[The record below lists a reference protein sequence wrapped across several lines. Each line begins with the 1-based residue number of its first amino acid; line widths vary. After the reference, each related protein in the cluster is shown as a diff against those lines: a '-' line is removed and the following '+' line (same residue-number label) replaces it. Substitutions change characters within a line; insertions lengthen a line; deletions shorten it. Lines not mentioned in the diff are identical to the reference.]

1 MGSFTENARY
11 WARSSVFDQAT
22 RQEVR
27 KLLEQQDEKELADR
41 FSSPLEFG
49 TAGMRGIMAAGLN
62 RMNRYTVRQATEGL
76 ARYLKK
82 HADDD
87 HAGVVIGYDSR
98 HNSPQFAQAASEVLA
113 AHGIPVFLF
122 REMAP
127 TPMVSFE
134 VLERKAMAGI
144 VITASHNPP
153 EYNGYKVY
161 WKNGGQIIAPQDQ
174 GIIAEA
180 QQVTD
185 MASIARIPFENA
197 LREGIILILAEDSDA
212 RYLAVLE
219 KQALGDPAQNRRLA
233 VIYTPL
239 HGTGIRCV
247 PPLLRKRGFRQLK
260 QIEAQCVPDSNFST
274 VRSPNPEDA
283 RVFEMARAAAAP
295 EDELILTNDPDADR
309 LGVMVRHKTE
319 WRHLNGNQTGA
330 LLLDYWLSRLQA
342 LKKLPE
348 DGVFILSNVSSPLG
362 AKIAGVHGLRVIET
376 LTGFKWMRA
385 EATRIEE
392 EGAGTFVFAMEESL
406 GFLAGNHTGDKDGVW
421 AALAFAEMTA
431 SLKARG
437 LTPLDRLRQ
446 LHQQFGFHLDDLE
459 NRTLPGID
467 GRRRIE
473 AIMQGFRHHPP
484 ARIGGSR
491 LLRITDLLEKLV
503 TMPASGETHP
513 GPDLPVS
520 DMLIFQ
526 LEDDAR
532 VIVRPSG
539 TEPKIKY
546 YFNLCGTN
554 EALLQ
559 ERLDRLKKDML

>member
-49 TAGMRGIMAAGLN
+49 TAGMRGIMAAGVN

-76 ARYLKK
+76 ARYLEK
-82 HADDD
+82 HADDE

-174 GIIAEA
+174 GIIAEVR
-180 QQVTD
+180 QVTD

-197 LREGIILILAEDSDA
+197 FREGIIQILAEDSDA

-385 EATRIEE
+385 QATRIEK

-446 LHQQFGFHLDDLE
+446 LHRQFGFHLDDLE

-473 AIMQGFRHHPP
+473 AIMQGFRLHPP

-503 TMPASGETHP
+503 TTPASGETHP

-546 YFNLCGTN
+546 YFNLCGAN